1 MPEIEKQTKT
11 ETNKKIQQKKRGRPK
26 KTNVPE
32 GLEPA
37 NVESANMEIDLN
49 SFDWGEDCKLNEKQK
64 FFVVWFTYPGRTYH
78 NAKQSAIKAGY
89 TEKTAHV
96 WSTSL
101 RRNPEISSYIKKFD
115 DMYVRESLD
124 DFYHKAI
131 EDKIV
136 RATFD
141 VKDFHEVKTYTD
153 KDGNAREYLSIKD
166 PSELTSEQRKCID
179 GIKINNNGTPS
190 YEFANRT
197 HEVEV
202 LMKLKERLD
211 GDGKEEDSFQVETT
225 AEIIKGNLQVKTKV
239 IKNNRETA
247 ELSEL
252 TTDSAKEREEED

>member
-141 VKDFHEVKTYTD
+141 VNDFHEVKTYTD

-211 GDGKEEDSFQVETT
+211 GDGKEDDSFQVETT